1 MPLPT
6 RIGRYAVRRRIGSG
20 GFATVWL
27 GYDDQLDSPV
37 AIKVL
42 ADNWSDDHHV
52 KQRFVDE
59 GRFLRK
65 VESAHV
71 VPVYDAGELDD
82 GRPYLV
88 MAYADQ
94 GTLAD
99 RLESG
104 GLPRD
109 EALEVV
115 RQVGLGL
122 AALHQLNVL
131 HRDIKP
137 ANVLFRTVDGS
148 GDPPVVRAMVGDLG
162 LGKSVDM
169 SSRLT
174 MIAGTPTFVAPEQAQ
189 GERLDARADQYSLAA
204 LAYLLLTGRPPRE
217 HKSLASAANPGEPDP
232 MSTPEWPIPAEVE
245 AVVRRALAADRED
258 RWPDVLAFTTA
269 LTRAAG
275 GADCAGRS
283 ATGTARSTRSAPSPE
298 RGRPRSPRGCRWA
311 SRPRRRSP
319 VAGACS
325 WPLGALVLL
334 VAGGVGG
341 YAAWRAADSTT
352 TLTDTRSALSV
363 TVPDSWDGASAT
375 DGWQPPGSD
384 ATYPAISVGATPDWV
399 SSGAAGSLRGH
410 PAGRPAAR
418 PRAAAPRV
426 RLGRGPDRRRP
437 RRRPVGDGVLRR
449 LRRDDRRRARRPGR
463 RQPAAVGPG
472 PRRLPRHGRR
482 RPRLGDHVGALGIGG
497 PAAAVDGLAV

>member
-1 MPLPT
+1 VVPLPT

-27 GYDDQLDSPV
+27 GYDESLDSPV

-42 ADNWSDDHHV
+42 ADNWTDDHHV

-65 VESAHV
+65 VESTHV

-88 MAYADQ
+88 MGYADQ

-99 RLESG
+99 RLETG
-104 GLPRD
+104 GMPRD

-122 AALHQLNVL
+122 SALHQLQVL

-137 ANVLFRTVDGS
+137 ANVLFRTEGT

-204 LAYLLLTGRPPRE
+204 LAYLLLTGRPPHR
-217 HKSLASAANPGEPDP
+217 HTTLAAAANPGQPDP
-232 MSTPEWPIPAEVE
+232 MSTREWPIPQAVE
-245 AVVRRALAADRED
+245 AVVRRGLAADRED
-258 RWPDVLAFTTA
+258 RYPDVLAFTAA
-269 LTRAAG
+269 LVRAAG
-275 GADCAGRS
+275 SDAAPEGAPRVLPLDPERTQPGARPS
-283 ATGTARSTRSAPSPE
+283 PLTARVPLGDPTPPPVS
-298 RGRPRSPRGCRWA
+298 
-311 SRPRRRSP
+311 RRRR
-319 VAGACS
+319 V
-325 WPLGALVLL
+325 LTLVVALVLL
-334 VAGGVGG
+334 VAGGAGG
-341 YAAWRAADSTT
+341 YVAWRSADSTT
-352 TLTDTRSALSV
+352 TLTDSSSALSV
-363 TVPDSWDGASAT
+363 TVPDGWDGDAAT
-375 DGWQPPGSD
+375 DGWQPPDSD
-384 ATYPAISVGATPDWV
+384 TTYPALSVGATADWE
-399 SSGAAGSLRGH
+399 SSG
-410 PAGRPAAR
+410 
-418 PRAAAPRV
+418 
-426 RLGRGPDRRRP
+426 
-437 RRRPVGDGVLRR
+437 
-449 LRRDDRRRARRPGR
+449 
-463 RQPAAVGPG
+463 GPG
-472 PRRLPRHGRR
+472 VFVGILPGNRLPTQVPQHPECSSAEDPIDDVRDGDRSVTVYFDGCDQMTVVER
-482 RPRLGDHVGALGIGG
+482 VVRVAANRLLWVQVRALSRGT
-497 PAAAVDGLAV
+497 AVSVLDSVTTSGL

>member
-37 AIKVL
+37 AVKVL
-42 ADNWSDDHHV
+42 ADNWAGDHHV

-65 VESAHV
+65 VESPHV

-99 RLESG
+99 RLETG

-122 AALHQLNVL
+122 SALHQLNVL

-137 ANVLFRTVDGS
+137 ANVLFRTESSVEPVETR
-148 GDPPVVRAMVGDLG
+148 PPVVRAMVGDLG

-204 LAYLLLTGRPPRE
+204 LAYLLLTGRPPRQ
-217 HKSLASAANPGEPDP
+217 HASLAAAANPGEPDP
-232 MSTPEWPIPAEVE
+232 MSTPEWPVAPEVE
-245 AVVRRALAADRED
+245 AVVRRGLAADRED

-275 GADCAGRS
+275 GG
-283 ATGTARSTRSAPSPE
+283 SAPDGAPRVLPLDPE
-298 RGRPRSPRGCRWA
+298 RTQPGARPSPLTSPAPLGEPTPPPV
-311 SRPRRRSP
+311 SRRRRMMV
-319 VAGACS
+319 VA
-325 WPLGALVLL
+325 GALVLL
-334 VAGGVGG
+334 VAGAVGG
-341 YAAWRAADSTT
+341 YAAWRGIDSTT
-352 TLTDTRSALSV
+352 TLTDSRSALSV
-363 TVPDSWDGASAT
+363 TVPDTWDAATST
-375 DGWQPPGSD
+375 DGWQPPD
-384 ATYPAISVGATPDWV
+384 TDTTYPAISVGASADWE
-399 SSGAAGSLRGH
+399 STGGAGVFVGILPGVKLPSRVPQH
-410 PAGRPAAR
+410 PECASAEDPI
-418 PRAAAPRV
+418 
-426 RLGRGPDRRRP
+426 D
-437 RRRPVGDGVLRR
+437 
-449 LRRDDRRRARRPGR
+449 DDRDGDKSVTVYFEDCGNMTLVERVVRVAANRLLWVQVRAVSRGT
-463 RQPAAVGPG
+463 AISV
-472 PRRLPRHGRR
+472 L
-482 RPRLGDHVGALGIGG
+482 DSVTTS
-497 PAAAVDGLAV
+497 GL

>member
-1 MPLPT
+1 
-6 RIGRYAVRRRIGSG
+6 
-20 GFATVWL
+20 VWL

-99 RLESG
+99 RLETG
-104 GLPRD
+104 GIPRD
-109 EALEVV
+109 EALEVI

-122 AALHQLNVL
+122 SALHQLNVL

-174 MIAGTPTFVAPEQAQ
+174 MIAGTPTYVAPEQAQ

-204 LAYLLLTGRPPRE
+204 LAYLLLTGRPP
-217 HKSLASAANPGEPDP
+217 HQHTTLAAAANPGEPDP
-232 MSTPEWPIPAEVE
+232 MSTPEWPIAPEIE
-245 AVVRRALAADRED
+245 AVVRRGLAADRED
-258 RWPDVLAFTTA
+258 RWPDVLAFTTT
-269 LTRAAG
+269 LVRAAG
-275 GADCAGRS
+275 TDVTPEGAPRVLPLDPDRTQPG
-283 ATGTARSTRSAPSPE
+283 ARPSPLT
-298 RGRPRSPRGCRWA
+298 SPVRLA
-311 SRPRRRSP
+311 DPTPPPVSRRRRVL
-319 VAGACS
+319 VA
-325 WPLGALVLL
+325 LGALVLL
-334 VAGGVGG
+334 VAGGIGG
-341 YAAWRAADSTT
+341 YAAWRSADTTT
-352 TLTDTRSALSV
+352 TLTDSRSALTV
-363 TVPDSWDGASAT
+363 TVPDSWDVDPAT
-375 DGWQPPGSD
+375 DGWQPPDSD
-384 ATYPAISVGATPDWV
+384 ATYPAISVGAAPDWV
-399 SSGAAGSLRGH
+399 KTD
-410 PAGRPAAR
+410 
-418 PRAAAPRV
+418 APGVFVGILPGV
-426 RLGRGPDRRRP
+426 RLPAHVPQHPECGSAEDPID
-437 RRRPVGDGVLRR
+437 D
-449 LRRDDRRRARRPGR
+449 DDRNGDKSVTVYFDDCGGMTVVERVVRVAANRLLWVQVRAVSRGT
-463 RQPAAVGPG
+463 AIDVLDSVTTA
-472 PRRLPRHGRR
+472 
-482 RPRLGDHVGALGIGG
+482 
-497 PAAAVDGLAV
+497 GL